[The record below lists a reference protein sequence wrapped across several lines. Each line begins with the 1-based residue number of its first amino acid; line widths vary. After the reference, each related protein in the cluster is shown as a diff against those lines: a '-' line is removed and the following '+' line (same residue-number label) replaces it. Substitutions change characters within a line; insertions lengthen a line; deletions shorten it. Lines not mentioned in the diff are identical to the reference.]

1 MERKPYPTDLTDAQ
15 WKRLGKLL
23 PPAKPG
29 GRPRS
34 VDLREVVNGILY
46 VFRGG

>member
-1 MERKPYPTDLTDAQ
+1 MTASPSLSYPTDFSDRDWGILEPS
-15 WKRLGKLL
+15 L

-34 VDLREVVNGILY
+34 VTCG
-46 VFRGG
+46 